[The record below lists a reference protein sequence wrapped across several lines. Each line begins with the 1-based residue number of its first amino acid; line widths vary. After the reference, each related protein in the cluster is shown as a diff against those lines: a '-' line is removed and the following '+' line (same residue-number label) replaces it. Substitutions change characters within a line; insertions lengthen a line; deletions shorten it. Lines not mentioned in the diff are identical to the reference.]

1 MEGIILFGTGYVGR
15 NLYQFLSEYHIPVHC
30 WIDSDIGKQG
40 KNLFGQPV
48 YGAEKLRELQEEY
61 VCISAKDEGNEIY
74 NCVLSYG
81 VAKDRIFGYTDFI
94 IKILDQK
101 LPLPQ
106 SEDIG
111 IVGKDNRLI
120 FDCTNGL
127 GLGGV
132 EEWSMSLLEP
142 LKAMGYDAYVLSP
155 FGTYQISEKTR
166 ERAIFIELDRER
178 IFSRHNMETLYS
190 ALMKYCP
197 CTVISKSIDDLVLV
211 SCVIKKKMPGA
222 LRLVSVIHQGL
233 DTVYKENKDVDQYVD
248 KYIAVSRDIQWG
260 MTSLGIAADKV
271 LHMTCPVWCPRSL
284 CRSYSI
290 NGKKPI
296 RIGYAGRLEQP
307 QKRMDLLLKLLD
319 VLEKEKCEYCFELA
333 GDGKYAENI
342 RQYIAG
348 SHLEEKVKMLGRL
361 DRSSMPD
368 FWVRQDICVN
378 IADHE
383 GRSLSI
389 MEAMVNGAV
398 PVVTATSGVQED
410 IGNAV
415 NGFFVPTGDY
425 EAIAEKILYLY
436 HNRYLLKQM
445 GMKAHE
451 AISKKCDMGIHMEF
465 WKGMLSRL

>member
-1 MEGIILFGTGYVGR
+1 MEGIILFGTGYVGK
-15 NLYQFLSEYHIPVHC
+15 NLYQFLSEYYIPVHC
-30 WIDSDIGKQG
+30 WIDSDISKQG
-40 KNLFGQPV
+40 KKLFGRPV
-48 YGAEKLRELQEEY
+48 YGAEKLKGMQEY
-61 VCISAKDEGNEIY
+61 VCISAKDVENEIY

-81 VAKDRIFGYTDFI
+81 VTEDRILSYVDLI
-94 IKILDQK
+94 IQILDQK
-101 LPLPQ
+101 LPQLHMKEACI
-106 SEDIG
+106 SRA
-111 IVGKDNRLI
+111 DNRLI

-142 LKAMGYDAYVLSP
+142 LKTMGYDAYVLSP
-155 FGTYQISEKTR
+155 FGTYQIPEKIR

-178 IFSRHNMETLYS
+178 IFSRHNMEEIYHVL
-190 ALMKYCP
+190 KRYCP
-197 CTVISKSIDDLVLV
+197 CTVISKSIDELVLI
-211 SCVIKKKMPGA
+211 SCVIKKKTPVA

-248 KYIAVSRDIQWG
+248 KYIAVSRDIQCG
-260 MTSLGIAADKV
+260 MISLGIAADKV
-271 LHMTCPVWCPRSL
+271 LHMTCPVWCPQSL
-284 CRSYSI
+284 CRSYSL
-290 NGKKPI
+290 NEKEPI

-319 VLEKEKCEYCFELA
+319 ALEKAKCEYCFELA

-342 RQYIAG
+342 RQYIAD
-348 SHLEEKVKMLGRL
+348 SHLEAKVKMLGRL
-361 DRSSMPD
+361 DRSSMPV

-389 MEAMVNGAV
+389 MEAMANGAV

-410 IGNAV
+410 ICNAV
-415 NGFFVPTGDY
+415 NGFFVSTGDY
-425 EAIAEKILYLY
+425 GAIAEKILYLY
-436 HNRYLLKQM
+436 DNRYLLKQM

-451 AISKKCDMGIHMEF
+451 VISKKCDMGNHMEF